1 MVNKIVFN
9 PRFRRRATGFTLLEI
24 MVVVVII
31 GILGA
36 LIAPSIFGQV
46 ERARVTKAKQDI
58 KTLESALEM
67 YRLDNFR
74 YPTELKA
81 LMEKPADAKNWK
93 PGGYLKELEKD
104 PWENDYQY
112 AFPGQHGKVYDLY
125 TFGADGQ
132 EGGEE
137 YDADITNWAP
147 K

>member
-1 MVNKIVFN
+1 M
-9 PRFRRRATGFTLLEI
+9 AGFTLLEI

-36 LIAPSIFGQV
+36 LIAPQIFGQV
-46 ERARVTKAKQDI
+46 EKARVTKAKQDI
-58 KTLESALEM
+58 KSLESALEM

-81 LMEKPADAKNWK
+81 LVEKPVEAKNWK
-93 PGGYLKELEKD
+93 TGGYLQRLEKD
-104 PWENDYQY
+104 PWDSDYQY

-147 K
+147 N